1 MSAIGTLWTAQV
13 APAFSLREW
22 PRVLA
27 QQATE
32 ALLDEA
38 RLTPKPALVDA
49 RGAGAHHDLSLALL
63 EVSVRT
69 LRPHFERIAFA
80 AQRAQAG
87 PALRERL
94 GMAGRAAER
103 DMLAATGGVNTHR
116 GAIWA
121 LGLLVAGAARLPAG
135 TAAEVCRAAQFLACV
150 ADRNAPRKSTHGE
163 VALRMFGASGA
174 RGEAAA
180 GFPHVHRVGLRALRC
195 ARAAGVAENYAR
207 LDTLLAIMETLDDTC
222 LLHRGGVEA
231 LECAQQGARRV
242 RELGGSSANTGLD
255 ALLELDRSLVR
266 LWASPGGSADLLAAT
281 LLLDRLQGLR
291 GGCA

>member
-1 MSAIGTLWTAQV
+1 MSAAVTSWSAEI
-13 APAFSLREW
+13 APAFSLRDW

-49 RGAGAHHDLSLALL
+49 RSAGAHHDLSLALL
-63 EVSVRT
+63 EVSARA

-87 PALRERL
+87 PALREWL
-94 GMAGRAAER
+94 GMAGRAAES
-103 DMLAATGGVNTHR
+103 DMLVATGGVNTHR

-135 TAAEVCRAAQFLACV
+135 TAAEICRAAQLLACI

-163 VALRMFGASGA
+163 VALRMFGAGGA
-174 RGEAAA
+174 RGEAVA
-180 GFPHVHRVGLRALRC
+180 GFPHVHRGGLRALRG
-195 ARAAGVAENYAR
+195 ARAAGVSENNVR

-222 LLHRGGVEA
+222 LLHRGGLEA

-242 RELGGSSANTGLD
+242 RELGGASTGAGLD

-266 LWASPGGSADLLAAT
+266 LWASPGGAADLLAAT
-281 LLLDRLQGLR
+281 LFLDRIATIR
-291 GGCA
+291 GGRA